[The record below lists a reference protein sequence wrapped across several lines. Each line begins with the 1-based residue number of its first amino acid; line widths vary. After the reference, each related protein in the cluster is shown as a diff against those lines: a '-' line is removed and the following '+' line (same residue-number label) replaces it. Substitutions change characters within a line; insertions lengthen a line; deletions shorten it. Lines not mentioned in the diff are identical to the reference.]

1 MPLRESV
8 FEAPQSIV
16 LPDAQPPSPDRPARR
31 RPTAAHGARRRHR
44 PIVERP
50 TSAPPR
56 SFSLAILPLAS
67 L

>member
-1 MPLRESV
+1 MPLRES
-8 FEAPQSIV
+8 FFDAPQSIT
-16 LPDAQPPSPDRPARR
+16 LPDAPAPSPDRPTRR
-31 RPTAAHGARRRHR
+31 RATGAHAARRRHR